1 MNASEVGA
9 QAPAATQPA
18 AAPGGASPERGQ
30 PVEALLVATDLVK
43 SYGPVKAVQGVSFV
57 CHPGEVL
64 ALVGENGAGK
74 STVAKML
81 AGAVTPTSGTITV
94 EDAPLASG
102 SVRLSRRSG
111 VRCAF
116 QELALVPEWTVA
128 ENLSLPDGAPL
139 RGFSQKTA
147 ITAASALLDSLDLP
161 QIDPRAL
168 VSDLSLANRQLVE
181 IARAFAGEPKLLILD
196 EASSA
201 LTPPGV
207 EWLFARIR
215 ELTARG
221 GSVIYVSHRLGEI
234 AEIADRGIV
243 LRDGGLAGEFS
254 RGSWTDDELIS
265 LMAGRRAERFF
276 PDPPAR
282 AVDGDVLEVE
292 GLRAEGVHGISLT
305 IGAGEIVGI
314 GGLAGHGQAELLRAL
329 FGASAATA
337 DTWTIDGEA
346 VTRLTPVRG
355 VRRGLGYVPEDRKK
369 EGLALELGV
378 GENLLAPWLKAWQL
392 GGKPR
397 LARERGWLDGVLAA
411 LSVRTRGPLEA
422 AGALSGGNQQKLV
435 FGRWMDRSRSV
446 ILLHDPTRGIDVRA
460 KQELYGAI
468 VDLAKQG
475 VGVLWFS
482 TEVEELV
489 HVCHRV
495 LVLYNGQV
503 TDELAGERLTA
514 DAIVGAAVGVTGSI
528 QTVSAAELEE
538 AAAARARAPRSR
550 TADKTAREQTARTS
564 R

>member
-9 QAPAATQPA
+9 AAPDAVHPA
-18 AAPGGASPERGQ
+18 AAPRPTATGQ
-30 PVEALLVATDLVK
+30 AQSIEPLLVATDLVK

-139 RGFSQKTA
+139 RGFSQKKA
-147 ITAASALLDSLDLP
+147 ITAASTLLESLELS

-265 LMAGRRAERFF
+265 LMAGRKAERFF

-282 AVDGDVLEVE
+282 TDDGDVLEVE

-314 GGLAGHGQAELLRAL
+314 GGLAGHGQAELLRTL

-337 DTWTIDGEA
+337 DSWTIDGDP
-346 VTRLTPVRG
+346 VSRLTPVRG

-378 GENLLAPWLKAWQL
+378 GENLLAPWFKAWQL

-397 LARERGWLDGVLAA
+397 LRRERGWLDGVLAA

-422 AGALSGGNQQKLV
+422 AGSLSGGNQQKLV
-435 FGRWMDRSRSV
+435 FGRWMNRSRSV

-514 DAIVGAAVGVTGSI
+514 DAIVGAAVGATGSI

-538 AAAARARAPRSR
+538 AARHTTTRS
-550 TADKTAREQTARTS
+550 S